1 MLKYS
6 WIMPVCTILASSLA
20 CATPATEAVDKPSSG
35 GGGGGNNVSSGG
47 GSGGPS
53 ESGAN
58 GGDTSAASFEVYDY
72 GAWCDPNYDD
82 YDDFFFAGMVVDG
95 DFYDVYGEVETDSF
109 LGGGYM
115 EFDGQSGWYLISAWG
130 DDIGSDCDYASST
143 YWSFYVQ
150 DADGWWLIDT
160 VSTSIAR

>member
-1 MLKYS
+1 MFTLPS
-6 WIMPVCTILASSLA
+6 IACAGINLIFALA
-20 CATPATEAVDKPSSG
+20 CATPASEAVDKPSSG
-35 GGGGGNNVSSGG
+35 GGGSNVSNGG

-53 ESGAN
+53 DNGTT
-58 GGDTSAASFEVYDY
+58 GGDVADAGFTVHDY

-82 YDDFFFAGMVVDG
+82 FDDLFYAGVVVDG
-95 DFYDVYGEVETDSF
+95 DFYDVYAEVSTDSYA
-109 LGGGYM
+109 GGGYM
-115 EFDGQSGWYLISAWG
+115 EFDGGSGWYLISAWG

-160 VSTSIAR
+160 VSTGIAR